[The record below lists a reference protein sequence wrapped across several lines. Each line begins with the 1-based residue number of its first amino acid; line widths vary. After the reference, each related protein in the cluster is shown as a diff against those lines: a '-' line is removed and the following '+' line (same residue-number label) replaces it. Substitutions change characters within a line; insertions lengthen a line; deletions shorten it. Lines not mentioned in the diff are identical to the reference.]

1 MAMTIRVL
9 LVDDEPDFLRSI
21 RRFLEV
27 DPYIEVVDSALSGRE
42 ALEEIGRLQPDL
54 VLMDIVMP
62 GMSGLETTR
71 RIKAQPGSPRVVLMT
86 LYDDV
91 AYRVEAEVIRADG
104 FVSKTEAGVE
114 LLPFAHALFAGR
126 LDQG

>member
-1 MAMTIRVL
+1 MTIRVL

-27 DPYIEVVDSALSGRE
+27 DPYIEVVGSALSGRE

-91 AYRVEAEVIRADG
+91 AYRIEAEVIRADG

>member
-1 MAMTIRVL
+1 MTIRVL

-27 DPYIEVVDSALSGRE
+27 DPCIEVVGSALSGDE
-42 ALEEIGRLQPDL
+42 ALEEIGQLQPDL

-91 AYRVEAEVIRADG
+91 AYRIEAEVIRADG